1 MNPLYKVSDDREG
14 SVGRRTITSLR
25 SSSAPPQTGQ
35 VEELKIEPRNLR
47 YLEKEFSQYLRTPPT
62 PFLSKS
68 VPSRRQLLAKLN
80 HWIFEESW
88 PAMSARRE
96 LARLS
101 SPSQRGFRIVAVTS
115 GKGGVGKTTLSVNLA
130 LALHQLDH
138 RVLLVDADMGLGNV
152 HVLVGK
158 QPKRTLANFIAGQG
172 SIVDAILPGPNG
184 MDILY
189 GGSGMPHLAN
199 LTRTQMQS
207 FVHELT
213 KLSDSYDFVVVDTA
227 AGIAPNVLDY
237 LSIADEILVVT
248 TPDLSAILDA
258 YGMIKA
264 VRESHL
270 PADIHSMVNQV
281 ADEKEAEAVFSRL
294 SACTQKFLQFSPRP
308 IGFVEKDERILQAGR
323 RRVPY
328 LIEDPTQKAA
338 KQILSAADVFS
349 SRRKRSIDR

>member
-1 MNPLYKVSDDREG
+1 
-14 SVGRRTITSLR
+14 
-25 SSSAPPQTGQ
+25 
-35 VEELKIEPRNLR
+35 
-47 YLEKEFSQYLRTPPT
+47 
-62 PFLSKS
+62 
-68 VPSRRQLLAKLN
+68 
-80 HWIFEESW
+80 
-88 PAMSARRE
+88 MSARRE

-115 GKGGVGKTTLSVNLA
+115 GKGGVGKTTISVNLA
-130 LALHQLDH
+130 LALHHRDH

-158 QPKRTLANFIAGQG
+158 QPKRTLANFVAGQG

-213 KLSDSYDFVVVDTA
+213 KLSDSYDFVIVDTA

-258 YGMIKA
+258 YGMIKS

-270 PADIHSMVNQV
+270 PAEIHGLVNQV
-281 ADEKEAEAVFSRL
+281 ADEKEANAVFSRL
-294 SACTQKFLQFSPRP
+294 SACTQKFLSYTPRP

-328 LIEDPTQKAA
+328 ILEDPTQVAA
-338 KQILSAADVFS
+338 KQIIGAADVFS
-349 SRRKRSIDR
+349 SRRKRSIDQ